1 MRSRPVA
8 PWPSRS
14 VDLRVAGSPQS
25 SHQRP
30 CVPLGFW
37 LLWRGPPTHGERS
50 VTGTAGGRR
59 DHDGRAQ
66 SRLDPKGM
74 PAGNRATTANRKIPG
89 THFGSWEVKGR
100 IRRHLNVHHQAQG
113 SPGLAEPSPM
123 RISLLLPRWRS
134 TTPRRLRY
142 ATSAAFEE
150 VSDLPFAAVSVNL
163 KWKPQA
169 VGHADAHLFVH

>member
-1 MRSRPVA
+1 MA
-8 PWPSRS
+8 
-14 VDLRVAGSPQS
+14 
-25 SHQRP
+25 
-30 CVPLGFW
+30 
-37 LLWRGPPTHGERS
+37 ERS
-50 VTGTAGGRR
+50 VTGTADGRR

-74 PAGNRATTANRKIPG
+74 PAGNRATTASRKIQG

-100 IRRHLNVHHQAQG
+100 IRRHLNVRHQAQG
-113 SPGLAEPSPM
+113 RPGLAETSPM

-150 VSDLPFAAVSVNL
+150 VSDLPFDAVSVNL

-169 VGHADAHLFVH
+169 VGHADAHFFVH